1 MTTRLTKIQ
10 LVIFAIITLIGGA
23 IVGGRYAQLDRL
35 FIDRTYEVTAQF
47 SDSGGIFAGAQV
59 TYRGIEVG
67 TVGKLTFTPAGVEV
81 RLDIEDSAP
90 DIPADL
96 LVVVANK
103 SAIGEQYVDL
113 QPRGRGEPFLADGSE
128 VTLANTRIPIDTTTL
143 LLDVNAL
150 VSSVD
155 TDSLQTVVSELG
167 QAFEGAG
174 PDLSRILD
182 TSSEF
187 INAADDNIDVTRQL
201 IRQSDQVLQTQIDK
215 QDQLGT
221 FSENLALF
229 SDTLVDADPDLRRL
243 LDDGTVAARNTDE
256 LVAENADDL
265 TVVINNLITAGKPLA
280 ENQLGVRTIFTLY
293 PYLLEGTYSA
303 LAEKPD
309 EDGDGQPEYNAR
321 FGIVLNSL
329 TSPVCTAPGAEG
341 AGPESDG
348 YRTRR
353 DPSDVTDQLFPFQQG
368 PPPVSPDCTVENT
381 IARQPSKTDL
391 EVRDL
396 NRTAPAVSGKDAL
409 SWMLID
415 PASR

>member
-10 LVIFAIITLIGGA
+10 LVIFAIITVIGGA
-23 IVGGRYAQLDRL
+23 FVGGRYAQLDRL

-47 SDSGGIFAGAQV
+47 SNSGGIFSGAQV

-67 TVGKLTFTPAGVEV
+67 TVGKLTFTREGVEA
-81 RLDIEDSAP
+81 RLDIEKSAP
-90 DIPADL
+90 QIPSDV

-113 QPRGRGEPFLADGSE
+113 QPRGSGKPFLADGSE

-143 LLDVNAL
+143 LLNVNSL

-155 TDSLQTVVSELG
+155 TNSLQTVVSELG

-174 PDLSRILD
+174 PDLTRILD

-201 IRQSDQVLQTQIDK
+201 IRQSDKVLQTQIDK
-215 QDQLGT
+215 RDQLGT

-243 LDDGTVAARNTDE
+243 LDDGTVAARNTDD

-293 PYLLEGTYSA
+293 PYLLQGTYSA
-303 LAEKPD
+303 LTPNKEGEYAAE
-309 EDGDGQPEYNAR
+309 
-321 FGIVLNSL
+321 FGLVLNPL
-329 TSPVCTAPGAEG
+329 TSPVCTAPGATG
-341 AGPESDG
+341 AGPQSDG

-353 DPSDVTDQLFPFQQG
+353 DSSAIDDVQFPFRVQDG
-368 PPPVSPDCTVENT
+368 RAVSPDCTVENT

-391 EVRDL
+391 EVTDL

-415 PASR
+415 PVTR

>member
-10 LVIFAIITLIGGA
+10 LIVFAIITVIGGA
-23 IVGGRYAQLDRL
+23 FVGGRYAQLDRL
-35 FIDRTYEVTAQF
+35 IIDRTYEVTAQF
-47 SDSGGIFAGAQV
+47 SNSGGIFAGAQV

-67 TVGKLTFTPAGVEV
+67 TVGKLTFTRDGVEA
-81 RLDIEDSAP
+81 RLDIENSAP
-90 DIPADL
+90 QIPADV

-113 QPRGRGEPFLADGSE
+113 QPRGSGEPFLADGTAIE
-128 VTLANTRIPIDTTTL
+128 LANTRIPIDTTTL
-143 LLDVNAL
+143 LVDVNRL

-155 TDSLQTVVSELG
+155 TDSLQTVVTELG
-167 QAFEGAG
+167 EAFQGAG
-174 PDLSRILD
+174 PDLSTILD

-187 INAADDNIDVTRQL
+187 IDAADANIDVTRQL

-215 QDQLGT
+215 QGELAT

-243 LDDGTVAARNTDE
+243 LDDGTVGARNTNE
-256 LVAENADDL
+256 VVAENAEDL
-265 TVVINNLITAGKPLA
+265 TVTINDLITANEPLA
-280 ENQLGVRTIFTLY
+280 RNQLGVRTIFTLY
-293 PYLLEGTYSA
+293 PYLLQGTYSA
-303 LAEKPD
+303 LDAD
-309 EDGDGQPEYNAR
+309 ENGDYAAQ
-321 FGIVLNSL
+321 FGLVLNPL
-329 TSPVCTAPGAEG
+329 TSPVCTAPGAPG

-348 YRTRR
+348 YRPRR
-353 DPSDVTDQLFPFQQG
+353 APSAIDDVQFPFRTDG
-368 PPPVSPDCTVENT
+368 NAFVSPDCTVENT

-415 PASR
+415 PATR

>member
-10 LVIFAIITLIGGA
+10 LVIFAIITIVGVA
-23 IVGGRYAQLDRL
+23 FVGGRYAQLDRL
-35 FIDRTYEVTAQF
+35 FIDRTYEVRAQF
-47 SDSGGIFAGAQV
+47 SNSGGIFSGAQV

-67 TVGKLTFTPAGVEV
+67 TVGKLTFTRDGVEA
-81 RLDIEDSAP
+81 RLDIEKSAP
-90 DIPADL
+90 QIPADV

-103 SAIGEQYVDL
+103 SAIGEQFVDL
-113 QPRGRGEPFLADGSE
+113 QPRGSGQPFLKDGSE

-143 LLDVNAL
+143 LLDVNSL

-155 TDSLQTVVSELG
+155 TGSLQTVVSELG

-174 PDLSRILD
+174 PDLTRILD

-201 IRQSDQVLQTQIDK
+201 IRQSDRVLQTQIDT
-215 QDQLGT
+215 QDNLST
-221 FSENLALF
+221 FSRNLALV
-229 SDTLVDADPDLRRL
+229 SDTLVDADPDIRRL
-243 LDDGTVAARNTDE
+243 LDDGTVGARNTNE

-280 ENQLGVRTIFTLY
+280 EKQLGVRTIFTLY

-303 LAEKPD
+303 LSQDAE
-309 EDGDGQPEYNAR
+309 GEYNAE
-321 FGIVLNSL
+321 FGLVLNSL
-329 TSPVCTAPGAEG
+329 TSPVCRAPGSTG
-341 AGPESDG
+341 AGVESDG
-348 YRTRR
+348 YRPRR
-353 DPSDVTDQLFPFQQG
+353 DSDEIDDVQFPFRTDNG
-368 PPPVSPDCTVENT
+368 VPVSPDCTVENT

-415 PASR
+415 PATR

>member
-10 LVIFAIITLIGGA
+10 LVIFAIITVIGGA
-23 IVGGRYAQLDRL
+23 FVGGRYAQLDRL

-47 SDSGGIFAGAQV
+47 SDSGGIFSGAQV

-67 TVGKLTFTPAGVEV
+67 TVGKLTFTREGVEA
-81 RLDIEDSAP
+81 RLEIENSAP
-90 DIPADL
+90 QIPSDV

-143 LLDVNAL
+143 LLDVNSL

-155 TDSLQTVVSELG
+155 TESLQTVVSELG
-167 QAFEGAG
+167 TAFEGAG

-201 IRQSDQVLQTQIDK
+201 IQQSDKVLQTQIDK

-265 TVVINNLITAGKPLA
+265 TVTINNLITAGKPLA

-303 LAEKPD
+303 LS
-309 EDGDGQPEYNAR
+309 EDSDGNYNAE
-321 FGIVLNSL
+321 FGLVLNSL
-329 TSPVCTAPGAEG
+329 TSPVCTAEGAPG

-348 YRTRR
+348 YRPKR
-353 DPSDVTDQLFPFQQG
+353 DSNDITDVEFPFRSQDG
-368 PPPVSPDCTVENT
+368 RAVSPDCTVENT

-391 EVRDL
+391 EVTDL